1 MVNPFIPEFL
11 STTFPNMNK
20 PIRYLNWA
28 TFVAIG
34 VAILTTLKQYT
45 NWRWIPF
52 NDWTAFSGFCGIA
65 IAVYGVQYLEA
76 KRLVKAMLENP
87 DIDIGPIFNYLKKTD
102 YKLFLECVE
111 LYDKDF
117 MKAKSNRILILKVL
131 TNTTFFKNLSEKEK
145 KEIDD
150 LLKDLPQEK
159 NLKTF
164 TEIKQNI
171 N

>member
-1 MVNPFIPEFL
+1 
-11 STTFPNMNK
+11 
-20 PIRYLNWA
+20 
-28 TFVAIG
+28 
-34 VAILTTLKQYT
+34 
-45 NWRWIPF
+45 
-52 NDWTAFSGFCGIA
+52 
-65 IAVYGVQYLEA
+65 
-76 KRLVKAMLENP
+76 MLENP